1 MSLGTLDRTPP
12 PFFRQGF
19 SAISKLAVFSALS
32 LFLMVADVR
41 LNITAPL
48 RSALATVIYP
58 LQWLVVQPVHL
69 IQNVGQ
75 YMTTVYTTQNALQSA
90 QTALLFTPCNGWW
103 CNQCT

>member
-58 LQWLVVQPVHL
+58 LQWLVVQPVQL
-69 IQNVGQ
+69 VQGVGQ
-75 YMTTVYTTQNALQSA
+75 YATTVYTAQNALQRHKR
-90 QTALLFTPCNGWW
+90 PCWPSRRKPNK
-103 CNQCT
+103 